1 MFKKQGSTGKQ
12 KQNPTKAAALRDGC
26 LSQHPGFPQLMMKA
40 IQESEVNSSTQ
51 EEDRGRFV

>member
-1 MFKKQGSTGKQ
+1 MGKQ
-12 KQNPTKAAALRDGC
+12 KQNPTKAAALGDGC

-40 IQESEVNSSTQ
+40 IQESEVNPSTQ